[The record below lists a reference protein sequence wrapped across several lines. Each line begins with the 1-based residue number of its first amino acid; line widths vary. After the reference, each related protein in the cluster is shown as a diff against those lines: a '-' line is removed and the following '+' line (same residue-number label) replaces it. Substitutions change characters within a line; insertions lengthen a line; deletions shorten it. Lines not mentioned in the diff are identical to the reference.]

1 MQSIF
6 LHNPVFILS
15 LRRIRIKAGPWGI
28 YCYVIRLYFRY
39 DKGLFATTK
48 NTLRIMDLRQIRT
61 NIRKYRLSQ
70 QISIETMSTTLKIS
84 PRQYRNLENGSTPI
98 SLERL
103 TIIADI
109 LQVEVDLLTGRAAVA
124 PHNVSK

>member
-1 MQSIF
+1 
-6 LHNPVFILS
+6 
-15 LRRIRIKAGPWGI
+15 
-28 YCYVIRLYFRY
+28 
-39 DKGLFATTK
+39 
-48 NTLRIMDLRQIRT
+48 MDLRQIRT